1 MKILAIRLKNLTSI
15 EGTVEVDFTSE
26 PLRSAGIFAISGPT
40 GAGKSTLLDALCLAL
55 YDKAPRFASSVEN
68 ISLADVG
75 DNQINQA
82 DVRNLLRRG
91 TSDGYAEVDFLGIDG
106 HRYRSRWSVRRTRN
120 KVSGSLQAQVMQVSD
135 LDTEKEFQGTKR
147 ELLNQLTELVG
158 LNYEQFTRTVLLAQN
173 DFATFLKSKGAAKA
187 ELLEKLT
194 GTAVYSRISQE
205 IYSRSKT
212 LQAEVDLIRGKMNAI
227 ELMSEEDFLALQK
240 EKEEWM
246 QQREA
251 GGRRLTVL
259 NEQWQVVR
267 SLQAQ
272 EELLARKQQEEQQ
285 EKERSGQL
293 AQQLASQEEG
303 WTHFKQQCEAIQPDL
318 QKARALDVQIQS
330 RQTDYGQA
338 QLRWKEAAAQ
348 VAEQEKKLRA
358 AHEAS
363 RASYES
369 LVRLLNWAAAD
380 EVLSMEQVADF
391 LRRDEADLKDK
402 EQANE
407 VRRQQLEAF
416 AYPSLVE
423 EQGRCREEKKRL
435 QTIAQL
441 TKDEQATVAECQRL
455 GKEAAVC
462 EQRLAEHRATL
473 ETVKRVYDNARMAVG
488 KDVKALRG
496 QLQEGEAC
504 PVCGSVQHPYAS
516 LHEGIDTLF
525 RQLEQEFTSASETY
539 QQTNN
544 QFITV
549 QRDWA
554 HHQQEEQRLRALL
567 QQLWVE
573 NVQQGG
579 LSQPV
584 SEAASEAEQP
594 DSGLAEYIHGRME
607 VIDSR
612 LQELS
617 RLLQAYQRLYEDW
630 QRADAAVK
638 QQRMRCEQL
647 RMYAS
652 RYQLEVQKLSAGEE
666 QRVLLQQALSKEQT
680 RFREVEQALQV
691 LQQERSAL
699 LRGKSVEDAERAMKK
714 KENEL
719 AAELERVRKAVEVL
733 SQRQAGLQ
741 GEIKQ
746 IASVVEELR
755 EKTRSIS
762 FPLCNSSLVEGAASS
777 ELASVLRQSA
787 SSVDASQQS
796 AFSVDV
802 FSSVDAS
809 SSAASSTEIPLA
821 VLADSLSSAI
831 AQQEA
836 DNRHTEQRLSAIEVR
851 LLQQQKNQ
859 ELMAQVAREL
869 EGKQRVAEQWA
880 KLNKLLGSADGAK
893 FKVIAQSYTLN
904 HLLRHANRHLSYLS
918 KRYKLQQVPGTLAL
932 QVIDC
937 DMCDEVR
944 TVYSLSGGESFLISL
959 ALALG
964 LSSLSSNNLKVESLF
979 IDEGFGSLDADSLRT
994 AMEALEQL
1002 QMQGRKVGVISHV
1015 QEMSERISVQVQVH
1029 KKINGKSVLTVV
1041 G

>member
-1 MKILAIRLKNLTSI
+1 M
-15 EGTVEVDFTSE
+15 DFTSE

-227 ELMSEEDFLALQK
+227 ELMSDEDFLALQK
-240 EKEEWM
+240 EKEEWR

-338 QLRWKEAAAQ
+338 QLRWREAAAQ

-407 VRRQQLEAF
+407 ARRQQLEAF

-504 PVCGSVQHPYAS
+504 PVCGSVQHPYAL

-525 RQLEQEFTSASETY
+525 HQLEQEFTSASETY

-544 QFITV
+544 QLITL

-594 DSGLAEYIHGRME
+594 DSGLAEHIHGRME

-680 RFREVEQALQV
+680 RFREVEQALQA

-714 KENEL
+714 KEDEL

-733 SQRQAGLQ
+733 RQRQAGLQ

-762 FPLCNSSLVEGAASS
+762 FPLCNSSLVEVAASS
-777 ELASVLRQSA
+777 ELAS
-787 SSVDASQQS
+787 
-796 AFSVDV
+796 
-802 FSSVDAS
+802 AS
-809 SSAASSTEIPLA
+809 SSAASSTELPLA
-821 VLADSLSSAI
+821 VLADSLSTAI